1 MINRR
6 DFVSLGALALAGCG
20 TIEAPKARNANP
32 FAPKPATPS
41 PKLDELAVPPAP
53 PKPEFHVF
61 SKMFQSP
68 VTKSVDELC
77 ELMAKAGFD
86 GIQWTVR
93 PKGHV
98 LPERVAEDLPKAV
111 AAAKKQGLKAT
122 TICTAIT
129 DGDDPA
135 SETLLKVAADCGFK
149 LFRPG
154 YFFYDAKKETFQQSM
169 DRITRGFASLAKVS
183 EKTGMKA
190 TYQNHSSW
198 GPSVFGGLLWD
209 IHACIRDLDPRY
221 VGIEY
226 DPMHA
231 FFETNLSWTHGFELV
246 TPWIGAVDLKDFHF
260 QLSKK
265 NPKNHAKFMCPAGD
279 GVVPW
284 KDVKRILDMHKVNV
298 PYVVHFEYDF
308 DKTDLLKTV
317 KGELDWFKG
326 VFA

>member
-1 MINRR
+1 MLKRR
-6 DFVSLGALALAGCG
+6 DFVSLGALALAGCA
-20 TIEAPKARNANP
+20 TEMPQARNARAY
-32 FAPKPATPS
+32 APREKGRD
-41 PKLDELAVPPAP
+41 LEELIAPPP

-61 SKMFQSP
+61 SKMFQPP
-68 VTKSVDELC
+68 VTKGVDELC

-98 LPERVAEDLPKAV
+98 LPERVAENLPKV
-111 AAAKKQGLKAT
+111 AAAVKKQGLKST

-129 DGDDPA
+129 GDDAA
-135 SETLLKVAADCGFK
+135 SEKILKVAADCGFK

-154 YFFYDAKKETFQQSM
+154 YFFYDVKKETFQQSM
-169 DRITRGFASLAKVS
+169 DRIKRGFASLAKLA
-183 EKTGMKA
+183 EKTGLKA

-209 IHACIRDLDPRY
+209 IHECVRDLDPKY

-231 FFETNLSWTHGFELV
+231 FFETNLSWTHGFEL
-246 TPWIGAVDLKDFHF
+246 TAPWIGAVDLKDFHY

-265 NPKNHAKFMCPAGD
+265 NPKNHAKFLCPAGD

-284 KDVKRILDMHKVNV
+284 KDVKRILDANKVRV
-298 PYVVHFEYDF
+298 PYIVHFEYNF

-317 KGELDWFKG
+317 KAELDWFKG

>member
-1 MINRR
+1 MLKRR
-6 DFVSLGALALAGCG
+6 DFLSLGTLALAGCG
-20 TIEAPKARNANP
+20 TIKTPRARNARM
-32 FAPKPATPS
+32 PALQGKDPA
-41 PKLDELAVPPAP
+41 LAVPVAP
-53 PKPEFHVF
+53 PVAKPEFHVF
-61 SKMFQSP
+61 SKMFQPP
-68 VTKSVDELC
+68 VTKGVDELC

-98 LPERVAEDLPKAV
+98 LPERVAEDLPKVA
-111 AAAKKQGLKAT
+111 AAAKKQGLKST

-129 DGDDPA
+129 GCDDA
-135 SETLLKVAADCGFK
+135 SEKILKVAADCGFK

-154 YFFYDAKKETFQQSM
+154 YFFYDVKKETFRQSM
-169 DRITRGFASLAKVS
+169 DRIKRGFASLAKVA
-183 EKTGMKA
+183 EKTGLRA

-209 IHACIRDLDPRY
+209 IHECVRDLDPKY

-231 FFETNLSWTHGFELV
+231 FFETNLSWTHGFEL
-246 TPWIGAVDLKDFHF
+246 TAPWIGAVDLKDFHY

-265 NPKNHAKFMCPAGD
+265 NPKNHAKFLCPAGD
-279 GVVPW
+279 GIVPW
-284 KDVKRILDMHKVNV
+284 KDVKRILDANKIRV
-298 PYVVHFEYDF
+298 PYIVHFEYNF

-317 KGELDWFKG
+317 KAELDWFKG

>member
-1 MINRR
+1 MFNRR
-6 DFVSLGALALAGCG
+6 DFLMAGGAFALAGC
-20 TIEAPKARNANP
+20 TAIDMPQARNAKVLP
-32 FAPKPATPS
+32 PAPATP
-41 PKLDELAVPPAP
+41 PPPPPPPAP

-61 SKMFQSP
+61 SKMFQEP
-68 VTKSVDELC
+68 VVKGVDALC

-98 LPERVAEDLPKAV
+98 LPDRVAEDLPKIA
-111 AAAKKQGLKAT
+111 AAAKKQGLKST

-129 DGDDPA
+129 GDDPTA
-135 SETLLKVAADCGFK
+135 EKILKVAADCGFT
-149 LFRPG
+149 LYRPG
-154 YFFYDAKKETFQQSM
+154 YYFYDVKKETFQQSM
-169 DRITRGFASLAKVS
+169 DRIKAGFASLAKLG

-209 IHACIRDLDPRY
+209 IHECIRDLDPKH
-221 VGIEY
+221 VAIEY

-231 FFETNLSWTHGFELV
+231 FFETNLSWSHGFELV
-246 TPWIGAVDLKDFHF
+246 MPRIGAVDLKDFHY
-260 QLSKK
+260 QLSKR
-265 NPKNHAKFMCPAGD
+265 NPKDHAKFMCPAGD
-279 GVVPW
+279 GIVPW
-284 KDVKRILDMHKVNV
+284 KDVKRLLDVNKVRV
-298 PYVVHFEYDF
+298 PYIVHFEYDF

-326 VFA
+326 VFG

>member
-1 MINRR
+1 MLKRR
-6 DFVSLGALALAGCG
+6 DFVSLGALALAGCA
-20 TIEAPKARNANP
+20 TEMPQARNARAY
-32 FAPKPATPS
+32 APREKGR
-41 PKLDELAVPPAP
+41 ELEELVVPPP

-61 SKMFQSP
+61 SKMFQPP
-68 VTKSVDELC
+68 VAKGVDELC

-98 LPERVAEDLPKAV
+98 LPERVAEDLPKVAV
-111 AAAKKQGLKAT
+111 AARKQGLKST

-129 DGDDPA
+129 GDDAA
-135 SETLLKVAADCGFK
+135 SEKILKVAADCGFK

-154 YFFYDAKKETFQQSM
+154 YFFYDVKKETFLQSM
-169 DRITRGFASLAKVS
+169 DRIKRGFASLAKVA
-183 EKTGMKA
+183 EKTGLKA

-209 IHACIRDLDPRY
+209 IHECVRDLDPKY

-231 FFETNLSWTHGFELV
+231 FFETNLSWTHGFEL
-246 TPWIGAVDLKDFHF
+246 TAPWIGAVDLKDFHY

-265 NPKNHAKFMCPAGD
+265 NPKNHAKFLCPAGD
-279 GVVPW
+279 GIVPW
-284 KDVKRILDMHKVNV
+284 KDVKRILDANKIRV
-298 PYVVHFEYDF
+298 PYIVHFEYNF

-317 KGELDWFKG
+317 KAELDWFKG

>member
-1 MINRR
+1 MMNRR

-20 TIEAPKARNANP
+20 TIEMPKARNAGVV
-32 FAPKPATPS
+32 AAGRKA
-41 PKLDELAVPPAP
+41 
-53 PKPEFHVF
+53 EFHVF
-61 SKMFQSP
+61 SKMFQPP
-68 VTKSVDELC
+68 VTKGIDELC

-93 PKGHV
+93 AKGHV
-98 LPERVAEDLPKAV
+98 EPGRVAEDLPKV
-111 AAAKKQGLKAT
+111 AEAARRQGLKAT

-129 DGDDPA
+129 DGDAPE
-135 SETLLKVAADCGFK
+135 SERILKTAADCGFS
-149 LFRPG
+149 LYRPG
-154 YFFYDAKKETFQQSM
+154 YYFYDVKNETFKQSM
-169 DRITRGFASLAKVS
+169 DRIKRGFASLARIG

-198 GPSVFGGLLWD
+198 GPSIFGGLLWD
-209 IHACIRDLDPRY
+209 IHECVRDLDPRL

-231 FFETNLSWTHGFELV
+231 FFETSHSWTHGFEL
-246 TPWIGAVDLKDFHF
+246 TAPWIGAVDLKDFHYR
-260 QLSKK
+260 LSEK
-265 NPKNHAKFMCPAGD
+265 NPKDRAKFMCAAGD

-284 KDVKRILDMHKVNV
+284 KDVRRLLDACKVDV

-308 DKTDLLKTV
+308 NKADLLKTV

>member
-1 MINRR
+1 MLKRR

-20 TIEAPKARNANP
+20 TIEAPRARNAKP
-32 FAPKPATPS
+32 FAPRAKAPALEELRTP
-41 PKLDELAVPPAP
+41 PP
-53 PKPEFHVF
+53 PKPAFHVF
-61 SKMFQSP
+61 SKMFQPP
-68 VTKSVDELC
+68 VTKGVDELC

-98 LPERVAEDLPKAV
+98 LPERAAEDLPRVV
-111 AAAKKQGLKAT
+111 AAARKQGLQAT

-135 SETLLKVAADCGFK
+135 SERLLKVAADCGFT

-154 YFFYDAKKETFQQSM
+154 YYFYDVKKETFQQSM
-169 DRITRGFASLAKVS
+169 DRIRRGFASLARVA

-209 IHACIRDLDPRY
+209 IHACIRDLDPKH

-246 TPWIGAVDLKDFHF
+246 APWIGAVDLKDFRYR
-260 QLSKK
+260 LSKK

-284 KDVKRILDMHKVNV
+284 QDVRCLLDARGVRV
-298 PYVVHFEYDF
+298 PYIVHFEYDF
-308 DKTDLLKTV
+308 EKADLLKTV

>member
-1 MINRR
+1 MLNRR
-6 DFVSLGALALAGCG
+6 DFIGLGALALAGCR
-20 TIEAPKARNANP
+20 TIEMPQARNANP
-32 FAPKPATPS
+32 FAKPATDGR
-41 PKLDELAVPPAP
+41 LDDLGKRQPPAP
-53 PKPEFHVF
+53 KKPEFHVF

-68 VTKSVDELC
+68 VTKGVDELC

-93 PKGHV
+93 AKGHV
-98 LPERVAEDLPKAV
+98 EPGEVAEALPKV
-111 AAAKKQGLKAT
+111 AEAARKQGLKAT

-135 SETLLKVAADCGFK
+135 AERILKTAADCGFR

-154 YFFYDAKKETFQQSM
+154 YYFYDAKKETFRQSM
-169 DRITRGFASLAKVS
+169 DRITAGFASLARIA

-209 IHACIRDLDPRY
+209 IHACIRDLDPKY

-231 FFETNLSWTHGFELV
+231 FFETSLSWSHGFELV
-246 TPWIGAVDLKDFHF
+246 APWIGAVDLKDFHY

-265 NPKNHAKFMCPAGD
+265 NPKDRAKFMCPAGE

-284 KDVKRILDMHKVNV
+284 RDVRRLLDARKVDV
-298 PYVVHFEYDF
+298 PFIVHFEYDF

-326 VFA
+326 AFA

>member
-98 LPERVAEDLPKAV
+98 LPERVAEDLPKVV

-209 IHACIRDLDPRY
+209 IHACIRDLDPKY

-298 PYVVHFEYDF
+298 PYVVLFEYDF

>member
-1 MINRR
+1 MLNRLNRR
-6 DFVSLGALALAGCG
+6 EFMSLGAMALAGCG
-20 TIEAPKARNANP
+20 TIDMPQARNAQCP
-32 FAPKPATPS
+32 VTVAR
-41 PKLDELAVPPAP
+41 
-53 PKPEFHVF
+53 PEFHVF

-68 VTKSVDELC
+68 VTKGIDELC
-77 ELMAKAGFD
+77 ELMAKCGFD

-93 PKGHV
+93 AKGHV
-98 LPERVAEDLPKAV
+98 LPERVAEDLPKV
-111 AAAKKQGLKAT
+111 AAIARKHGLKNK

-129 DGDDPA
+129 DGAAPE
-135 SETLLKVAADCGFK
+135 SEKILKVAADCGFS
-149 LFRPG
+149 LYRPG
-154 YFFYDAKKETFQQSM
+154 YYFYDVKKENFKQSI
-169 DRITRGFASLAKVS
+169 DRIKRGFASL
-183 EKTGMKA
+183 EKIGEKIGMKA

-209 IHACIRDLDPRY
+209 IHECVRDLDPKY

-231 FFETNLSWTHGFELV
+231 FFETNHSWTHGFELV

-260 QLSKK
+260 QMSKK
-265 NPKNHAKFMCPAGD
+265 NPKDHAKFMCPAGE
-279 GVVPW
+279 GIVPW
-284 KDVKRILDMHKVNV
+284 KDVKRILDAYEVSV

-308 DKTDLLKTV
+308 NKTDLFKTV